1 MKIQKADLLQ
11 ALNAVKPGLATK
23 TVIQQMENVLFTG
36 QDMITY
42 NDQICVL
49 YPFETDFTASV
60 NYNDLY
66 KIANK
71 VATEDLEVT
80 LVDNELRIKTK
91 STKAGLLIVEGDEI
105 NDSINELVSQLPND
119 DNEFKWQELYKDFME
134 GALLCIPASS
144 HDMSQGTL
152 ACLYTNG
159 SDLICTDNLR
169 VSWFALKESMNAEF
183 FIKAAT
189 VRELAAFEFTQFCV
203 SGSWVHFQTG
213 NSVVFSTRL
222 IRGKALD
229 YYKEVFDGFKGSP
242 VELPDG
248 IKSVIDSASVMADDD
263 AVRDMTM
270 VFKDGELIC
279 STKSARGWIEK
290 TIPVSYKK
298 KTPVEF
304 MISATFLQQ
313 IVSLPVKMTVGE
325 NKSLFESGNFKH
337 VLIHRV
343 GQ

>member
-1 MKIQKADLLQ
+1 M
-11 ALNAVKPGLATK
+11 
-23 TVIQQMENVLFTG
+23 
-36 QDMITY
+36 
-42 NDQICVL
+42 
-49 YPFETDFTASV
+49 
-60 NYNDLY
+60 
-66 KIANK
+66 
-71 VATEDLEVT
+71 
-80 LVDNELRIKTK
+80 
-91 STKAGLLIVEGDEI
+91 EGDEI
-105 NDSINELVSQLPND
+105 NDSINGLVNQLPND
-119 DNEFKWQELYKDFME
+119 DNEFKWQELHKDFME

-159 SDLICTDNLR
+159 SDLICSDNLR
-169 VSWFALKESMNAEF
+169 VSWFALKESMGVEF

-203 SGSWVHFQTG
+203 SGSWVHFQTE
-213 NSVVFSTRL
+213 NNVVFSTRL
-222 IRGKALD
+222 IRGKSLD
-229 YYKEVFDGFKGSP
+229 YYKETFDGFKGSP

-248 IKSVIDSASVMADDD
+248 IKSVIDSASVMAEDD
-263 AVRDMTM
+263 AIRDMTM
-270 VFKDGELIC
+270 AFKDGELIC

-313 IVSLPVKMTVGE
+313 ILSLPLKMTVGE
-325 NKSLFESGNFKH
+325 SKSLFESGNFKH

-343 GQ
+343 GK